1 MESERTDLDGT
12 TGIDARWS
20 PPVLQMQECAVNQ
33 NHFSTR
39 REDESR
45 VPLLSL
51 KGTSSVT
58 EDPLP
63 PPRRALTPDSSG
75 TPGAFSTGTW
85 GDSPFGPQ
93 KHCSIG
99 LVGE

>member
-1 MESERTDLDGT
+1 MESERTDLDGA
-12 TGIDARWS
+12 TGIDARWP
-20 PPVLQMQECAVNQ
+20 PPVLQMTRECAVDQ

-58 EDPLP
+58 ENP
-63 PPRRALTPDSSG
+63 PPSA
-75 TPGAFSTGTW
+75 
-85 GDSPFGPQ
+85 GP
-93 KHCSIG
+93 
-99 LVGE
+99 